1 LVIGLAMASPK
12 IGTPESKARHD
23 GTAGRHLQSGVRSE
37 EEPWHRERTA
47 KRETIQILCGQFVHR
62 VREKVVHNYEAQ
74 SNCMVGLPLSE
85 SVAFNG
91 RVPASQTL
99 LLPDPRPLVERLG
112 AEFFRQL
119 PERPGVYLMR
129 DAVEVVLYVGK
140 AKSLRHR
147 LNNYRVANPDRM
159 GRRHLRLL
167 RQVVRIELLEC
178 ADEAAALAKEAEL
191 LRTLKPK
198 FNRAGVWSGP
208 PRFLVWRANAETM
221 QFAITLSP
229 KPGWQEFGPWGSGV
243 VYLRAALIRLLWYAL
258 NPSLGSIDMPAGRWQ
273 GRLAAITTLS
283 DVSEEAQSVLAKLL
297 AGNTD
302 DFVQWIGARTQ
313 SLPYA
318 HDRDTR
324 DADLETVVTLI
335 QAKLRRTASFE
346 TPDQGITAKSRSNDS
361 DWLFPEQDLNEP

>member
-1 LVIGLAMASPK
+1 
-12 IGTPESKARHD
+12 
-23 GTAGRHLQSGVRSE
+23 
-37 EEPWHRERTA
+37 
-47 KRETIQILCGQFVHR
+47 
-62 VREKVVHNYEAQ
+62 
-74 SNCMVGLPLSE
+74 MVGLPLSE
-85 SVAFNG
+85 SVALNG

-112 AEFFRQL
+112 PDFFRQL

-147 LNNYRVANPDRM
+147 LSSYRVANPDRM

-178 ADEAAALAKEAEL
+178 ADEAAALAREAEL

-208 PRFLVWRANAETM
+208 PRFLVWRTTGNTL
-221 QFAITLSP
+221 QLAITKTP
-229 KPGWQEFGPWGSGV
+229 QPDWQEFGPCGSGV
-243 VYLRAALIRLLWYAL
+243 VYLRAALVRLLWYAL
-258 NPSLGSIDMPAGRWQ
+258 NPSLGSTDMPAGWWH
-273 GRLAAITTLS
+273 GRLPAITTL
-283 DVSEEAQSVLAKLL
+283 DGVSGEAMSIVAKLL
-297 AGNTD
+297 AGDTEA
-302 DFVQWIGARTQ
+302 FVLWIGARTQ

-318 HDRDTR
+318 YDRETR

-335 QAKLRRTASFE
+335 QAKLRRTLSFQ
-346 TPDQGITAKSRSNDS
+346 TSDQSGPEILRNPHALL
-361 DWLFPEQDLNEP
+361 LFPEEDWNES